1 MYLCHVA
8 VCGCYLGKLAN
19 YSKCT
24 VTFII
29 VAARGTA
36 VVTGLSAFQLT
47 TVFLMSMHLSCL
59 FYSSIPHQ
67 VLVKLFP
74 FLCLLN
80 YTFYLSNLNFF
91 TNRVF
96 SAAYS

>member
-29 VAARGTA
+29 VAARSA
-36 VVTGLSAFQLT
+36 ALVTGLSAFQLT
-47 TVFLMSMHLSCL
+47 TVFLMSLQLRFFLLSFHTRQQLAKPISLSLSPEAL
-59 FYSSIPHQ
+59 FT
-67 VLVKLFP
+67 L
-74 FLCLLN
+74 
-80 YTFYLSNLNFF
+80 
-91 TNRVF
+91 
-96 SAAYS
+96 

>member
-29 VAARGTA
+29 VAARSTA

-47 TVFLMSMHLSCL
+47 TVVLMSMQLSCL
-59 FYSSIPHQ
+59 VFFFHSTPGYGKAISFSLSPQLYS
-67 VLVKLFP
+67 LLFKP
-74 FLCLLN
+74 
-80 YTFYLSNLNFF
+80 
-91 TNRVF
+91 
-96 SAAYS
+96 

>member
-24 VTFII
+24 VTFIT
-29 VAARGTA
+29 VAARSAA

-47 TVFLMSMHLSCL
+47 TVFLMSLQLRFFSFHSTPGGNLL
-59 FYSSIPHQ
+59 N
-67 VLVKLFP
+67 LFP
-74 FLCLLN
+74 SLCLYKPSLP
-80 YTFYLSNLNFF
+80 SK
-91 TNRVF
+91 
-96 SAAYS
+96 S

>member
-29 VAARGTA
+29 VAARSTA

-47 TVFLMSMHLSCL
+47 TVFLMSLQLSL
-59 FYSSIPHQ
+59 SSFHSIPGRN
-67 VLVKLFP
+67 LLNLFP
-74 FLCLLN
+74 WFLSPQAHVTL
-80 YTFYLSNLNFF
+80 
-91 TNRVF
+91 
-96 SAAYS
+96 

>member
-29 VAARGTA
+29 VPARGTA

-47 TVFLMSMHLSCL
+47 TVVLMSMQLSCL
-59 FYSSIPHQ
+59 VFFFFSFHSTPGFSKT
-67 VLVKLFP
+67 VS
-74 FLCLLN
+74 CS
-80 YTFYLSNLNFF
+80 LSP
-91 TNRVF
+91 
-96 SAAYS
+96 